1 MSRAPT
7 LVGRRPAARPR
18 LLDGRNPPVT
28 AREGFVA
35 PLQAPV
41 VYPLSTVSVDPDTS
55 FTVSGAYLLR
65 TAVVLAAGNSQRLRA
80 VTGGGSKLL
89 LRMGGLPLIERTVRM
104 ATRIGMERIVVV
116 VGHDAERIAQTAEQ
130 AGSGRVVVV
139 RAPDWELGNGCSL
152 AAAAAAV
159 VGEEPMFLVLTGD
172 HVLDEAALRALLDAG
187 GPAALV
193 DPDPDPTVLAEG
205 TRVVLAGGRIIAFGK
220 SRESGLVDC
229 GAFCAPAT
237 LFACQVEA
245 AAEGDYGLAGA
256 LTRLAGRV
264 PVQAVLMPEGS
275 YWQDV
280 DTPADMAHAQAM
292 LRRSLAKPADGPVS
306 RWLNRP
312 LSTRL
317 TMLLVPLRPSPNLV
331 TWLVCGL
338 GLLAAGLLAAGQG
351 VAGGFL
357 AQATSVM
364 DGVDGELARLQL
376 RASRRGALLDG
387 VLDRLADAAILA
399 GLGVWALSD
408 GLPATWIV
416 ALVAAA
422 VTAAL
427 LSMATKDRIAAL
439 GLPSGPEHRLGY
451 LLCGRDGRL
460 LLVAVFAVVGKPEA
474 ALAAVALTSGLGAM
488 LRVGRVWQAPYSDGP
503 GGGRGPERDPTGARA
518 GTPPKA

>member
-1 MSRAPT
+1 
-7 LVGRRPAARPR
+7 VGPGPVRVDRPR
-18 LLDGRNPPVT
+18 PGWRSAPLAAALG
-28 AREGFVA
+28 EGFVGA
-35 PLQAPV
+35 PQALFL
-41 VYPLSTVSVDPDTS
+41 YPLLTVRAHPDAS
-55 FTVSGAYLLR
+55 FTGVGARLVR
-65 TAVVLAAGNSQRLRA
+65 TAVVLAAGNSERLRA

-89 LRMGGLPLIERTVRM
+89 MRMGGLPLIERTVRM
-104 ATRIGMERIVVV
+104 ATRIGMERIIVV
-116 VGHDAERIAQTAEQ
+116 VGHDAERIAQIAVH

-139 RAPDWELGNGCSL
+139 RAADWQLGNGCSL
-152 AAAAAAV
+152 AAAAAVA
-159 VGEEPMFLVLTGD
+159 GKEPMFLLLTGD
-172 HVLDEAALRALLDAG
+172 HVLDEAALRALLAAG

-205 TRVVLAGGRIIAFGK
+205 TRAVLAGGRIIAFGK
-220 SRESGLVDC
+220 SRESSLVDC

-237 LFACQVEA
+237 LFDCQVEA

-264 PVQAVLMPEGS
+264 PVQAVPMPEGS

-280 DTPADMAHAQAM
+280 DTPFDVAHAQAM

-312 LSTRL
+312 FSTRL
-317 TMLLVPLRPSPNLV
+317 TMLLAPLRPSPNLV

-351 VAGGFL
+351 IAGGFL
-357 AQATSVM
+357 AQATSVV

-376 RASRRGALLDG
+376 RASPRGALLDG

-399 GLGVWALSD
+399 GLGVWALSA
-408 GLPATWIV
+408 GLPVTLTV

-439 GLPSGPEHRLGY
+439 GLPPGPEHRLGY

-474 ALAAVALTSGLGAM
+474 ALVAVALTSGLGAM
-488 LRVGRVWQAPYSDGP
+488 LRVLSVWQSPYSDDP
-503 GGGRGPERDPTGARA
+503 GGRRDPERDPTGARA

>member
-1 MSRAPT
+1 M
-7 LVGRRPAARPR
+7 
-18 LLDGRNPPVT
+18 
-28 AREGFVA
+28 
-35 PLQAPV
+35 
-41 VYPLSTVSVDPDTS
+41 
-55 FTVSGAYLLR
+55 
-65 TAVVLAAGNSQRLRA
+65 AAGNSERLRA

-89 LRMGGLPLIERTVRM
+89 LRIGGLPLIERTVRM

-116 VGHDAERIAQTAEQ
+116 TGHDAERVAQTAEQ
-130 AGSGRVVVV
+130 TGCGRVVVV
-139 RAPDWELGNGCSL
+139 RAPDWGLGNGCSL
-152 AAAAAAV
+152 AAAAAVA
-159 VGEEPMFLVLTGD
+159 GKEPMFLLLTGD
-172 HVLDEAALRALLDAG
+172 HVLDEAALRALLAAG
-187 GPAALV
+187 GAAALV

-205 TRVVLAGGRIIAFGK
+205 TRAVLAGGRIIAFGK
-220 SRESGLVDC
+220 SRESRLVDC

-264 PVQAVLMPEGS
+264 PVQAVPMPEGS

-280 DTPADMAHAQAM
+280 DTPFDVAHAQAM

-312 LSTRL
+312 FSTRL
-317 TMLLVPLRPSPNLV
+317 TMLLAPLRPSPNLV

-351 VAGGFL
+351 VAGGLL
-357 AQATSVM
+357 AQATSVV

-376 RASRRGALLDG
+376 RASPRGALLDG

-408 GLPATWIV
+408 GLPPSWTV

-422 VTAAL
+422 ITAAL

-439 GLPSGPEHRLGY
+439 GLPPGPEHRLGY

-474 ALAAVALTSGLGAM
+474 ALVAVALTSGLGAM
-488 LRVGRVWQAPYSDGP
+488 LRVLSVWQSPYSDDP
-503 GGGRGPERDPTGARA
+503 GGRRDPERDPTGARA

>member
-7 LVGRRPAARPR
+7 LVRRRPAVRPR

-28 AREGFVA
+28 ARDGFVA
-35 PLQAPV
+35 ALQALV
-41 VYPLSTVSVDPDTS
+41 VYPLLTVSADPYTS

-65 TAVVLAAGNSQRLRA
+65 TAVVLAAGNSQRLRT

-89 LRMGGLPLIERTVRM
+89 LRMGGLPLIERTVRT
-104 ATRIGMERIVVV
+104 ATRIGMGRIVVV
-116 VGHDAERIAQTAEQ
+116 VGHDADRIAQTAEQ

-152 AAAAAAV
+152 AAAAAV
-159 VGEEPMFLVLTGD
+159 VGEESMFLVLTGD
-172 HVLDEAALRALLDAG
+172 HILDEAALRALLAAG

-205 TRVVLAGGRIIAFGK
+205 TRAVLAGGRIIAFGK

-264 PVQAVLMPEGS
+264 SVQAVPMPEGS

-280 DTPADMAHAQAM
+280 DTPADVAHAQAM
-292 LRRSLAKPADGPVS
+292 LRRSLSKPADGPVS

-317 TMLLVPLRPSPNLV
+317 TMLLAPFRPSPNLV

-357 AQATSVM
+357 AQATSVV

-376 RASRRGALLDG
+376 RASPRGALLDG

-399 GLGVWALSD
+399 GLGVWALSA
-408 GLPATWIV
+408 GLPATLTV

-439 GLPSGPEHRLGY
+439 GLPPGPEHRLGY

-460 LLVAVFAVVGKPEA
+460 LLVAVFAVLGKPEA
-474 ALAAVALTSGLGAM
+474 ALVAVALTSGLGAM
-488 LRVGRVWQAPYSDGP
+488 LRVWGVWHAPYSDDP
-503 GGGRGPERDPTGARA
+503 GGRRGPERDPTGARA